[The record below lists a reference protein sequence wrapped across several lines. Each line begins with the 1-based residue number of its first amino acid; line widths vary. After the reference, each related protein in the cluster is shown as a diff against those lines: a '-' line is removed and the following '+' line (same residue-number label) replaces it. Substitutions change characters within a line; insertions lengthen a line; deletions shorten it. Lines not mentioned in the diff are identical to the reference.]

1 MLVHTFATL
10 VIQYS
15 WKTPAQHDISQFLP
29 MLPGIQ
35 GERIRQAFHAFG
47 VDGDGYIKPE
57 DFQHNVV
64 ETTKH
69 ELSDHLLAP

>member
-1 MLVHTFATL
+1 
-10 VIQYS
+10 
-15 WKTPAQHDISQFLP
+15 
-29 MLPGIQ
+29 MLPGVQ
-35 GERIRQAFHAFG
+35 GERIRQAFHEFG

-69 ELSDHLLAP
+69 ELSDHLSAP